1 MRPLPNFSRAA
12 NNKPVRPSRYKG
24 LKQKTRAPLL
34 KTIAPGV
41 HRFIFGREKPFRN
54 EAALNRYILKERF
67 LGEVVQQNQFESIFD
82 INPANRFRNHSSPTY
97 TTRRYARNPGDM
109 ISIIEKP
116 GSVLAA
122 SAKSCLTEKGQL
134 LPVGNLPESVWTDDY
149 PNSLAYLSYEH
160 LNEKNKV
167 KASVQL
173 AEGATDEEKA
183 ASRLDLISKLEGEL
197 CNGSPITSTTT
208 GNSLIENN
216 LKTWGEN
223 DEYIEIDAHETNVI
237 SSKYIAALVLFAA
250 KHDDAKKITISI
262 SGKKIIGVNNIW
274 NQTEPICRRW
284 LICCANMA
292 LIRMENG
299 LNAKALSTT
308 PWLLTSICSLVRHRP
323 VPQESSIPD
332 KPEKLQD

>member
-67 LGEVVQQNQFESIFD
+67 LGEIVQQNQFESIFD

-109 ISIIEKP
+109 ISVIEKP

-250 KHDDAKKITISI
+250 KHDDAKKNNDINKRKENNWRKHYLESNGTDMPTMANLLRQHGVDPD
-262 SGKKIIGVNNIW
+262 GKWTK
-274 NQTEPICRRW
+274 R
-284 LICCANMA
+284 
-292 LIRMENG
+292 
-299 LNAKALSTT
+299 
-308 PWLLTSICSLVRHRP
+308 
-323 VPQESSIPD
+323 ESSVYYALVADEHMLIGATPAGTARIVNT
-332 KPEKLQD
+332 